1 MMIRW
6 YYRFCCSVHYF
17 FERRMKYEDAEI
29 FTFFFTLVLIQLN
42 VFSLM
47 GAAGIFLH
55 KRTVLFSKYDQPIF
69 FITLCIINYLIAFR
83 GLRYLTYENK
93 KLGGLSALAVIIL
106 SYAIFGVVAY
116 FYKSMFFP

>member
-1 MMIRW
+1 
-6 YYRFCCSVHYF
+6 
-17 FERRMKYEDAEI
+17 MKYEDAEI

-47 GAAGIFLH
+47 SAVGVFLH

-93 KLGGLSALAVIIL
+93 KLGDLPTLAIIIL
-106 SYAIFGVVAY
+106 SYAIFGIAAY
-116 FYKSMFFP
+116 SYKGMFFPN